1 MGLTVYRVVQEALT
15 NVLRHAGPA
24 ASACVTVGCR
34 DGVLDVEVT
43 DDGRGAAA
51 ELVGGG
57 DPLGAGRGII
67 GMRERVSGLGGLL
80 SVGSKAGGGYRVH
93 AQIPM

>member
-1 MGLTVYRVVQEALT
+1 M
-15 NVLRHAGPA
+15 
-24 ASACVTVGCR
+24 TVGCR

-43 DDGRGAAA
+43 DNGRGAAA
-51 ELVGGG
+51 ELVGG

-67 GMRERVSGLGGLL
+67 GMRERVSGLGG
-80 SVGSKAGGGYRVH
+80 SSTGPKAGGGYGIR

>member
-1 MGLTVYRVVQEALT
+1 VQEALT
-15 NVLRHAGPA
+15 NALRHAGPA
-24 ASACVTVGCR
+24 ASACVTVGSR
-34 DGVLDVEVT
+34 GGILDVEVT

-57 DPLGAGRGII
+57 LPGAGRGII
-67 GMRERVSGLGGLL
+67 GMRERVSGLGGFL
-80 SVGSKAGGGYRVH
+80 SVGPKAGGGYRVH